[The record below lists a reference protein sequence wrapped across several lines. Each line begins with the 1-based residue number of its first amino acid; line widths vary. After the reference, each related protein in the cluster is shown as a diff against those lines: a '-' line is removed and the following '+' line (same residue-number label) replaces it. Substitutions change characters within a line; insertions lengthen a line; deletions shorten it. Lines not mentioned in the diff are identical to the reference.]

1 MRLLSFLENK
11 PMFFFL
17 RFDGPSSETLLDV
30 SQDLALQEGKP
41 VLRKTDIKIKNSA
54 FLYKRIITK
63 LIFIV

>member
-1 MRLLSFLENK
+1 
-11 PMFFFL
+11 MFFFL
-17 RFDGPSSETLLDV
+17 RLDGPSSETLLDV

-41 VLRKTDIKIKNSA
+41 VLRKADIKIKNSA